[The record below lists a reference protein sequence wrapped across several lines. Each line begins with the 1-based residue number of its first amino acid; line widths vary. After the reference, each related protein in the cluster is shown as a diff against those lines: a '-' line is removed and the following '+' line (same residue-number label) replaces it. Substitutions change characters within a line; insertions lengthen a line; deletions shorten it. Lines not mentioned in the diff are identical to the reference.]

1 MAKTSKCYTG
11 GKHAI
16 VTPTLGKNAMFQL
29 IQKCRKANEEARG
42 KHEFSEVLRRYNQ
55 ITP

>member
-16 VTPTLGKNAMFQL
+16 GTPTIGKNSMFQL
-29 IQKCRKANEEARG
+29 IKKCRKANEEARG

>member
-1 MAKTSKCYTG
+1 MAKNKTYTG

-16 VTPTLGKNAMFQL
+16 GTPTLGKNAMFQL
-29 IQKCRKANEEARG
+29 IRKCRKANDEARG

-55 ITP
+55 ISP

>member
-16 VTPTLGKNAMFQL
+16 GTPTIGKNAMFQL
-29 IQKCRKANEEARG
+29 IRKCRKANKEAEG
-42 KHEFSEVLRRYNQ
+42 KHSFDAVLKQYF
-55 ITP
+55 ISP

>member
-1 MAKTSKCYTG
+1 MAKNKTYTG

-16 VTPTLGKNAMFQL
+16 GTPTLEKNAIFQL
-29 IQKCRKANEEARG
+29 IKKCRKANEARG

>member
-16 VTPTLGKNAMFQL
+16 GTPTLGKNAMFQL
-29 IQKCRKANEEARG
+29 IRKCRKANEEARG
-42 KHEFSEVLRRYNQ
+42 KHEYSEVLRRYNQ
-55 ITP
+55 ISP

>member
-16 VTPTLGKNAMFQL
+16 ETPTMGKNAMFQL
-29 IQKCRKANEEARG
+29 IKKCRKANEEARG